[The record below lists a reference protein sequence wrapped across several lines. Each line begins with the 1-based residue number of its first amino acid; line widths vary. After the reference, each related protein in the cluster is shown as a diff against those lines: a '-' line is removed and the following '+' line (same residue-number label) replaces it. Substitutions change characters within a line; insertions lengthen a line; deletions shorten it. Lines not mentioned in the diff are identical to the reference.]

1 MSWSPPYR
9 KSAASTSLDVPELS
23 MQRHNYGALDDRDND
38 RLSYTSPLNEQQP
51 LLPDIPKE
59 IVASPRSQLKPTSA
73 MHNLFRQ
80 IRFNNTGI
88 PNVAQADTQHIIQFG
103 VPGTAF
109 ENSCVLKKEIGVF
122 CK

>member
-103 VPGTAF
+103 VQR
-109 ENSCVLKKEIGVF
+109 LEIVVS
-122 CK
+122 